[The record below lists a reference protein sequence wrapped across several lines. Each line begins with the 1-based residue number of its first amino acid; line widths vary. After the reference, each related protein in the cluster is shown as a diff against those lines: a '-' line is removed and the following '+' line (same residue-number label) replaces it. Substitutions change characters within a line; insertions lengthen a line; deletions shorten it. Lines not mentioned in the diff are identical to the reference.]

1 MGFREYTIRTDP
13 VEVNGSDELVWG
25 VLTNKQGYDE
35 WNPFTSK
42 IQTDF
47 KIGSPVHL
55 LVRMGPAKFRITEI
69 LCAFNKPHLIAWE
82 KIFGARWLLFAKREQ
97 HIEPIGDSN
106 CRYYNIDILT
116 GILAPIV
123 YLCFG
128 NYMRR
133 GFGDVATGL
142 KAFMECQSG
151 K

>member
-13 VEVNGSDELVWG
+13 VEVNASDELVWG
-25 VLTNKQGYDE
+25 VLTNKQEYCE

-69 LCAFNKPHLIAWE
+69 LCAFEKPRLIAWE
-82 KIFGARWLLFAKREQ
+82 KKFGARWLLFAKREQ

-116 GILAPIV
+116 GLLAPIV
-123 YLCFG
+123 YLCFS

-133 GFGDVATGL
+133 GFRDVATGL
-142 KAFMECQSG
+142 KACMECQSG

>member
-1 MGFREYTIRTDP
+1 MGFREYTIWTDP
-13 VEVNGSDELVWG
+13 VEVNATNELVWG
-25 VLTNKQGYDE
+25 VLTNQQEYGE

-55 LVRMGPAKFRITEI
+55 LVRMGPAKFRITEV
-69 LCAFNKPHLIAWE
+69 LSVFDKPHLIAWE
-82 KIFGARWLLFAKREQ
+82 KKFGARWLLFAKREQ

-106 CRYYNIDILT
+106 SRYYNVDMLT
-116 GILAPIV
+116 GLLAPIV
-123 YLCFG
+123 YFCFG

-133 GFGDVATGL
+133 GFGDVARGL
-142 KAFMECQSG
+142 KTFVESQAG

>member
-13 VEVNGSDELVWG
+13 IEVNASDELVWG
-25 VLTNKQGYDE
+25 VLTNKQQYGE
-35 WNPFTSK
+35 WNPFTSN

-55 LVRMGPAKFRITEI
+55 LVRMGPAKFRIIET
-69 LCAFNKPHLIAWE
+69 LCAFDKPRLIAWE
-82 KIFGARWLLFAKREQ
+82 KKFGAHWLLFATREQ

-106 CRYYNIDILT
+106 CRYYNVDMLS
-116 GILAPIV
+116 GLLAPIV

-133 GFGDVATGL
+133 GFRDVATGL
-142 KAFMECQSG
+142 KAFMESRAG